1 MKFKISVDKLLMVI
15 TLTSALILPY
25 VFFEPAPIDYVLVFL
40 GAIYLV
46 TGGVLSKNALIIVGV
61 YLAFYFASG
70 ISSVVHDRMN
80 VEKFYRYYIIEVF
93 LLFTALIAYSLFK
106 SRPYLANIFLKYYC
120 IGAIISCIVV
130 LLVYFSAPSYEGIY
144 RDSTRIRIRGFFK
157 DPNVL
162 GPFLIFPLL
171 VLIFAPNRIDIKMIW
186 RLGIVPMFAVLFMTY
201 SRASLGGFV
210 ISLFAFIF
218 IKSLFEASWSAII
231 ASFLSIIAFILVFS
245 TQLELIYNIF
255 SELETFRAR
264 MVLHGYDQ
272 SRFYD
277 IRNAFYLGA
286 GTLFGL
292 GPASYESMFNALS
305 PHNLFVAKLVDGGW
319 IPALIISW
327 FMFYPIW
334 IALKM
339 FFKWRD
345 DIFLVLFC
353 VLLAHF
359 VMAMV
364 INPHHWRHLILLCA
378 ITFTMQETCYSQKP
392 LPENTRK
399 RNVS

>member
-1 MKFKISVDKLLMVI
+1 M
-15 TLTSALILPY
+15 A
-25 VFFEPAPIDYVLVFL
+25 
-40 GAIYLV
+40 
-46 TGGVLSKNALIIVGV
+46 
-61 YLAFYFASG
+61 
-70 ISSVVHDRMN
+70 
-80 VEKFYRYYIIEVF
+80 
-93 LLFTALIAYSLFK
+93 
-106 SRPYLANIFLKYYC
+106 
-120 IGAIISCIVV
+120 
-130 LLVYFSAPSYEGIY
+130 
-144 RDSTRIRIRGFFK
+144 
-157 DPNVL
+157 
-162 GPFLIFPLL
+162 
-171 VLIFAPNRIDIKMIW
+171 
-186 RLGIVPMFAVLFMTY
+186 Y

-218 IKSLFEASWSAII
+218 IKSLFGASWNTII
-231 ASFLSIIAFILVFS
+231 ASFLSIIAFLLVVS

-255 SELETFRAR
+255 SELETFRVR
-264 MVLHGYDQ
+264 MALHEYDQ

-277 IRNAFYLGA
+277 IGNALYLGA

-319 IPALIISW
+319 IPAVIISW

-345 DIFLVLFC
+345 DIFLVLFS

-364 INPHHWRHLILLCA
+364 INPHHWRHLLLLCA
-378 ITFTMQETCYSQKP
+378 ITFTMQETYYSQKP

>member
-1 MKFKISVDKLLMVI
+1 LKISVDKLLMVI
-15 TLTSALILPY
+15 TLTSALVLPY
-25 VFFEPAPIDYVLVFL
+25 VSFEPAPIDYVLVFL
-40 GAIYLV
+40 GAIYLAN
-46 TGGVLSKNALIIVGV
+46 GGVLSISALIIVGV

-70 ISSVVHDRMN
+70 ISSIVHDRMN
-80 VEKFYRYYIIEVF
+80 VEKFARYYFVEVF
-93 LLFTALIAYSLFK
+93 LLFTTLVAYSIFK
-106 SRPYLANIFLKYYC
+106 SRPFLANIFLKYYC

-130 LLVYFSAPSYEGIY
+130 LLVYFGAPSYEEIY
-144 RDSTRIRIRGFFK
+144 RDSARIRIKGFFK

-186 RLGIVPMFAVLFMTY
+186 RLGIIPMFAVLFMTY
-201 SRASLGGFV
+201 SRAALGGFV

-218 IKSLFEASWSAII
+218 IKGLSGVSWSGII
-231 ASFLSIIAFILVFS
+231 ASFLSIIAFILIIS
-245 TQLELIYNIF
+245 TQFEIINNIL
-255 SELETFRAR
+255 SELGTFRSR
-264 MVLHGYDQ
+264 MVLHEYDQ

-277 IRNAFYLGA
+277 IGNALYLGA
-286 GTLFGL
+286 STLFGL
-292 GPASYESMFNALS
+292 GPASYESMFNAHS

-319 IPALIISW
+319 VPALIISW
-327 FMFYPIW
+327 FMFYPTW

-359 VMAMV
+359 VMAMF
-364 INPHHWRHLILLCA
+364 INAHHWRHLLLLCA
-378 ITFTMQETCYSQKP
+378 IIFAMPETYYSRQP
-392 LPENTRK
+392 LQENTRK

>member
-1 MKFKISVDKLLMVI
+1 MILKISVDKLLTVI
-15 TLTSALILPY
+15 TLTSALVLPY
-25 VFFEPAPIDYVLVFL
+25 VSFEPAPIDYVLVL
-40 GAIYLV
+40 LAAIYLA
-46 TGGVLSKNALIIVGV
+46 TGGVVSRNALIIVGV

-70 ISSVVHDRMN
+70 ISSVVHDRVN
-80 VEKFYRYYIIEVF
+80 SEKFARYYFVEVF
-93 LLFTALIAYSLFK
+93 LIFTTLMAYSIFK
-106 SRPYLANIFLKYYC
+106 SKPYLAGIFLKYYC

-130 LLVYFSAPSYEGIY
+130 LLVYYGAPSYEGIY
-144 RDSTRIRIRGFFK
+144 RDSTRIRIKGFFK

-171 VLIFAPNRIDIKMIW
+171 VLIFSPDRIDLKIIW
-186 RLGIVPMFAVLFMTY
+186 RLGIIPIFAVLFMTY
-201 SRASLGGFV
+201 SRAALGGFL
-210 ISLFAFIF
+210 ISVFAFIF
-218 IKSLFEASWSAII
+218 IKGLFGASRSGII
-231 ASFLSIIAFILVFS
+231 VSFLSVIVFLLVLS
-245 TQLELIYNIF
+245 TQIERIYHIF
-255 SELETFRAR
+255 SELDTFRSR

-277 IRNAFYLGA
+277 IGNALYLGA
-286 GTLFGL
+286 STLFGL
-292 GPASYESMFNALS
+292 GPASYETMFNALS

-319 IPALIISW
+319 VPALIVSW

-364 INPHHWRHLILLCA
+364 INTHHWRHLLLLCA
-378 ITFTMQETCYSQKP
+378 IIFAMPETYYSRQPLQE
-392 LPENTRK
+392 NARK

>member
-1 MKFKISVDKLLMVI
+1 MKLNISVDKLLMVI
-15 TLTSALILPY
+15 TITSALILPY
-25 VFFEPAPIDYVLVFL
+25 VSFEPAPIDYVLVFL
-40 GAIYLV
+40 AATYLA
-46 TGGVLSKNALIIVGV
+46 TGGVVSRNALIIVGV
-61 YLAFYFASG
+61 YLAFYFAAG
-70 ISSVVHDRMN
+70 ISSIVHDRMN
-80 VEKFYRYYIIEVF
+80 SEQFARYYFVEVF
-93 LLFTALIAYSLFK
+93 LIFTTLMAYSIFK
-106 SRPYLANIFLKYYC
+106 SKPYLANIFLKYYC
-120 IGAIISCIVV
+120 IGATISCIVI
-130 LLVYFSAPSYEGIY
+130 LLIYFGAPSYEGIY
-144 RDSTRIRIRGFFK
+144 RDSTRIRIKGFFK

-186 RLGIVPMFAVLFMTY
+186 RLGIIPMFVVLFMTY

-218 IKSLFEASWSAII
+218 IKSLFGASWSGFI
-231 ASFLSIIAFILVFS
+231 ASFLLAIAFILVVS
-245 TQLELIYNIF
+245 TQFELIDNIF
-255 SELETFRAR
+255 SEFEIFRAR

-272 SRFYD
+272 GRFYD
-277 IRNAFYLGA
+277 IGNALYLGA

-319 IPALIISW
+319 VPALIISW

-334 IALKM
+334 MALKM
-339 FFKWRD
+339 FFKRRD
-345 DIFLVLFC
+345 DIFLVLCC

-364 INPHHWRHLILLCA
+364 INSHHWRHLLLLCA
-378 ITFTMQETCYSQKP
+378 IIFAMPESYYSRQP
-392 LPENTRK
+392 LQENTRK